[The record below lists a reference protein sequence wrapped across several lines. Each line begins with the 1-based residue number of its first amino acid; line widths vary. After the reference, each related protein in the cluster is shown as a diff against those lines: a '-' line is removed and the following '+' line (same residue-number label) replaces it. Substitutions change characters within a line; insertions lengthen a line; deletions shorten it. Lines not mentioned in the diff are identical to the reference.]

1 MGSVLNE
8 ERGRSARAAGRG
20 AWPALLAIALV
31 GVIVGILVSRK
42 YAPEKAAIPDE
53 EPARIAIGD
62 EIGSRLAAL
71 GHETR
76 EWSGLLAD
84 LPAEANAVFFLAPP
98 PDLPGADAASLIQ
111 RVERGLSLFV
121 APVGCRALDE
131 QLARWVELVPD
142 ESQASAIPG
151 DRVVP
156 HEGASWR
163 YREVTAEERVELEA
177 PLEEIAVPGPMR
189 VASLDPESSI
199 LFEREGLGLV
209 AEVTLGDGAMIVLPE
224 SGVLSDAGLRLASNA
239 AFLASLVQEWVP
251 DGQPVWL
258 QK

>member
-1 MGSVLNE
+1 VGSVLTE
-8 ERGRSARAAGRG
+8 KRGRSANAAGRG
-20 AWPALLAIALV
+20 AWPALLAIALL

-42 YAPEKAAIPDE
+42 YAPEKAQIPDE

-62 EIGSRLAAL
+62 ELGSRLAAL

-76 EWSGLLAD
+76 EWSGLVVD

-98 PDLPGADAASLIQ
+98 PDLPVADAASLIQ

-121 APVGCRALDE
+121 APAGCRAFDE
-131 QLARWVELVPD
+131 TLARWVELVPD

-156 HEGASWR
+156 HEEASWR
-163 YREVTAEERVELEA
+163 YREVTPEERVELEA

-189 VASLDPESSI
+189 VAAIDPESSI
-199 LFEREGLGLV
+199 LFAREGLGLV
-209 AEVTLGDGAMIVLPE
+209 AEITHGDGGMIVIPD
-224 SGVLSDAGLRLASNA
+224 SGIFSDAGLRLASNA
-239 AFLASLVQEWVP
+239 AFLASLVNEWVP